1 MTSKH
6 SLGTTILPKEQ
17 LEVSND
23 APESGHASQKV
34 SEQQKATK
42 ETSQASAKAETPE
55 AAPVF
60 DLSTK
65 SGQKKAAKYVAQQAK
80 KAEKANAD
88 RDRDT
93 YQQEAKAEADA
104 KKQGA
109 GHADSDVP
117 AHAEMGR
124 RWLRKTL
131 EKVGKTERELAKTLW
146 ERNLTA
152 VTEVSTLR
160 RSTGVK
166 WADIPCSCVTMISRS
181 MSCPRQHI

>member
-1 MTSKH
+1 VTSKH
-6 SLGTTILPKEQ
+6 SLGTTILPKDK
-17 LEVSND
+17 LEAGNEG
-23 APESGHASQKV
+23 PESGNASQEV
-34 SEQQKATK
+34 SEQQKVAK
-42 ETSQASAKAETPE
+42 ETSTTSAKAETHPNE
-55 AAPVF
+55 VAPVF

-65 SGQKKAAKYVAQQAK
+65 SGQKKAAKYAAQQAK

-109 GHADSDVP
+109 GQADSDVP

-131 EKVGKTERELAKTLW
+131 QKGGKTEQELAKTLW
-146 ERNLTA
+146 DRNLTA
-152 VTEVSTLR
+152 VTEVSAFR
-160 RSTGVK
+160 FPTGIHVG
-166 WADIPCSCVTMISRS
+166 
-181 MSCPRQHI
+181 